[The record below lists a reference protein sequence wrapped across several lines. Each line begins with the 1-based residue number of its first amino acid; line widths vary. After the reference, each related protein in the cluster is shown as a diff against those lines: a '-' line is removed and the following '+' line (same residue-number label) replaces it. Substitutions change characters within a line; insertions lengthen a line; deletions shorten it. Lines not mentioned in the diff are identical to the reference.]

1 MKNKINL
8 GCGFDYKER
17 YINCD
22 LRKTVKA
29 DKYFDMNIFPYP
41 FKDNSVDEVVMSHI
55 LEHLDNVVEVLTE
68 VYRICK
74 KGAIVKI
81 DTPYFSSES
90 AFSDIEH
97 KHFFTYTTLDAV
109 DRSNPIHFR
118 NPFCNK
124 VNFKIIKKKLN
135 WRKQLF
141 FFEIFNLCPRLY
153 QELFPYI
160 FPARSISYVLEAV
173 K

>member
-1 MKNKINL
+1 MKLNL
-8 GCGFDYKER
+8 GCGFNYLEG

-22 LRKTVKA
+22 LRKSVNA

-41 FKDNSVDEVVMSHI
+41 FEDSSVDEVILSHI
-55 LEHLDNVVEVLTE
+55 LEHLDNVVDVLTE
-68 VYRICK
+68 VYRFCK
-74 KGAIVKI
+74 PSAIIKI
-81 DTPYFSSES
+81 DVPYFANES

-109 DRSNPIHFR
+109 DRNNPIHFR

-124 VNFKIIKKKLN
+124 VNFKIIKKKLS

-141 FFEIFNLCPRLY
+141 FFEFFNLFPRIY
-153 QELFPYI
+153 QELFSWW
-160 FPARSISYVLEAV
+160 FPARSISYVLEA
-173 K
+173 KK